1 MNALLDQPCLRFTNL
16 ADEAGLPGVSI
27 TMKSMSKLK
36 SPKQLQFFS
45 EPRSL
50 RYCHGGSLFQTRAG
64 RKQRPLSCKES
75 LHVVFKANKSVLRSK
90 SFRRNAE
97 FLLVKKIIRKYAGK
111 FFVKIEQISI
121 QHDHIHCL
129 IRTSRRS
136 FFHYFFRVVAG
147 QIAQR
152 FVQEGL
158 LRFEQRTKVSDTPQ
172 SRSHKANNLPKSL
185 WKYRP
190 FTRVVRGL
198 RALKIVW
205 DYIQF
210 NELEVLGRIPYA
222 SHRLRGLTEYQWKIL
237 WSS

>member
-1 MNALLDQPCLRFTNL
+1 MKLVCRGGIDH
-16 ADEAGLPGVSI
+16 
-27 TMKSMSKLK
+27 TMKSKSKIK

-45 EPRSL
+45 EPSAL

-90 SFRRNAE
+90 SFRRNPE
-97 FLLVKKIIRKYAGK
+97 FLLVKKIIQKYAK
-111 FFVKIEQISI
+111 RFFVKIEQISV

-152 FVQEGL
+152 FEQEGL
-158 LRFEQRTKVSDTPQ
+158 LKFEQNSVVIDTPK
-172 SRSHKANNLPKSL
+172 SRSYKAKTPPKSL

-190 FTRVVRGL
+190 FSRVVRGY

-205 DYIQF
+205 DYIQL
-210 NELEVLGRIPYA
+210 NEFEVLGKIPYV
-222 SHRLRGLTEYQWKIL
+222 SQRLRGLTEYQWKIL
-237 WSS
+237 WSF